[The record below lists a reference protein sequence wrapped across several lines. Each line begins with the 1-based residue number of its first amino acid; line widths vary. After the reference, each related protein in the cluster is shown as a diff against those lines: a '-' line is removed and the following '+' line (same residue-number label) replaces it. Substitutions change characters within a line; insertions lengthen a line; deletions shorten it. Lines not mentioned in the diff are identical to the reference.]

1 MSVADLDSA
10 IEAQITD
17 EDIEKARRLV
27 GADVAV
33 KDRQF
38 VTEAS
43 EDSIRNF
50 AYSTGDDNPLY
61 TEPEYGAKTRWGG
74 QIAPNIMAAVMNR
87 PLLGDSLP
95 QELKA
100 LKRGLFRGVHLFVSG
115 SEWNWYRPI
124 RPGDRIYSFEGEDGV
139 EVKPS
144 EFAGRTVTKFLRTV
158 KFTAE
163 GEVVGVY
170 RKRSILSE
178 RKAAKEKSK
187 YGALEPARWTDEE
200 LRRIDDLYAA
210 EARRGA
216 EPRYF
221 EDVEIGESMGEMA
234 KGPLT
239 VTDMIVFHSGG
250 YGFVPYGLFS
260 HRLAWKNRNRIPAF
274 YIKNSFGVPDTA
286 QRVHWDTELAQQ
298 TTGNPLPYD
307 YGVMRETWLHH
318 FLTNWSGD
326 EAWVEHQ
333 YDEVRKFNYLGDVQ
347 IITGK
352 VADKRIEDGRCIV
365 DVELETRSQRD
376 VVCTICRAR
385 VVLPSREH
393 GPAQPPK
400 PSDDLRRR
408 VEQMLKRHEELLS
421 AGASPPRSLIG

>member
-1 MSVADLDSA
+1 MTAVNIESA
-10 IEAQITD
+10 IEARITD

-33 KDRQF
+33 KDRQYI
-38 VTEAS
+38 TEAT

-50 AYSTGDDNPLY
+50 AQSTGDDNPLY
-61 TEPEYGAKTRWGG
+61 AEPDYGARTRWGS
-74 QIAPNIMAAVMNR
+74 QIAPNIMAAVINR
-87 PLLGDSLP
+87 PLYGDPLSP
-95 QELKA
+95 ELKA
-100 LKRGLFRGVHLFVSG
+100 IKKGLFRGVHLFVSG

-158 KFTAE
+158 KFTE
-163 GEVVGVY
+163 DGEVVGVY

-178 RKAAKEKSK
+178 RKAAKTKSK
-187 YGALEPARWTDEE
+187 YGDLKPAQWTDKE
-200 LRRIDDLYAA
+200 LARIDELYAA
-210 EARRGA
+210 EERRGA
-216 EPRYF
+216 VPRYF
-221 EDVEIGESMGEMA
+221 EDVEVGEAMGEMA

-239 VTDMIVFHSGG
+239 VTDIIVFHAGG

-274 YIKNSFGVPDTA
+274 YIKNSMGVPDTA
-286 QRVHWDTELAQQ
+286 QRVHWDVELAQK

-318 FLTNWSGD
+318 FLANWAGD
-326 EAWVEHQ
+326 DAWVEYQ

-347 IITGK
+347 IISGK
-352 VADKRIEDGRCIV
+352 VVEKRVEDGRCLV

-376 VVCTICRAR
+376 MVCTICRAT
-385 VVLPSREH
+385 VALPSRKR
-393 GPAQPPK
+393 GPVRLPVPGE
-400 PSDDLRRR
+400 DLRRR
-408 VEQMLKRHEELLS
+408 VEQMLKRHEELAK
-421 AGASPPRSLIG
+421 AGA